1 MSKARAFRLFHGPA
15 SEDQH
20 QQRPRAPRDEGAER
34 DEDDAG
40 RVGRVPPFKP
50 ADRVREVRREDD
62 SGAGR
67 ETKSGGEGA
76 GREGRE
82 ARQQDGRRH
91 GGPRVGRR
99 LRARR
104 RFLWRVEARD
114 AAAAAVRAAAGHG
127 LGLGARWSAGCG
139 TGLRRGSAVG
149 GQDTAVRARWLV

>member
-1 MSKARAFRLFHGPA
+1 MPVRTLHGRPRDVHDVRHDKDA
-15 SEDQH
+15 DGEGPPSHDEAVHPNVVGRRREDEQGQGFPPLPGPRDEDERH
-20 QQRPRAPRDEGAER
+20 ERPRAPRDEGAER

-82 ARQQDGRRH
+82 TRQEDGRRH
-91 GGPRVGRR
+91 GGPWVGRPG
-99 LRARR
+99 
-104 RFLWRVEARD
+104 
-114 AAAAAVRAAAGHG
+114 RAAGF
-127 LGLGARWSAGCG
+127 CG
-139 TGLRRGSAVG
+139 V
-149 GQDTAVRARWLV
+149 